1 MPCAVEGRIRSV
13 KNLKKMLRENGY
25 KKEPLFL
32 HYSFC
37 VIIKPLFQDTRIA
50 NSYDS
55 RFKFP
60 FISNKS
66 NFH

>member
-1 MPCAVEGRIRSV
+1 
-13 KNLKKMLRENGY
+13 MLRENGY

-32 HYSFC
+32 HLKYNFC
-37 VIIKPLFQDTRIA
+37 VVIKPLFQDTRIA
-50 NSYDS
+50 NSNDS

-66 NFH
+66 I